1 MLRHV
6 RDAPPQ
12 DISRLTLFGADNEI
26 LLTRDILHKT
36 LPQDRNK
43 VGLGRD
49 KTANIK
55 PMQFAD

>member
-1 MLRHV
+1 MLRDV

-36 LPQDRNK
+36 LPQVRNK
-43 VGLGRD
+43 VGWGRD
-49 KTANIK
+49 QTANI
-55 PMQFAD
+55 